1 MSSSGGGVS
10 SSNNNNIND
19 ATSSLGLKMSGLNL
33 MSNFSNSS
41 SGPPGLSGSTVSTSS
56 IDDRAHPHDSSID
69 HSSSAAG
76 SFKGSTP
83 SSPINHHEIIGG
95 GALSRP
101 PGLLGGVGHGSSSV
115 ASPILGSG
123 GNTNPGLHSKNS
135 STTSPMLTLTPN
147 SSVDGNSD
155 LYSRQ
160 ASPFQVGS
168 DSGGPAMPFL
178 RNDGQRGDV
187 HGDYGGGITSTFGG
201 GGSFDLVDNDSNYN
215 SSASND
221 NDGLLGLDAL
231 RDRAYSS
238 PGPMARSFE
247 SAPSLRGGLPPSG
260 GGGGSGAGGGGSV
273 VGADAGAP
281 GQRRRGVSR
290 NNSGR
295 SAGSARPPLSG
306 SVHNSSTNSPPS
318 RELHLGGLSNSAGD
332 MSLGGLV
339 VPFPSGGR
347 SSDPSPTRQTQAETS
362 SIASLASAS
371 EFSSFGAIGRP
382 EFSGNAR
389 EWEPSNRRRS
399 IAGTE
404 TSNLNTRADYSQYG
418 NEEQGYEASRRRSIG
433 TESGREFYQ
442 QQQQQHLPQQHRGG
456 GGYGYAE
463 HGQDH
468 AMSQKLGVLP
478 SMSSQIHQKQRM
490 PPHHSGHMQPPF
502 NPMMLPQPKHQ
513 RSYSQPGP
521 RMATPPD
528 QLGQEG
534 GSVGRYPPSGYQN
547 NGMDNNNSGH
557 YSRNEPPR
565 YIGAPSHQGH
575 HVRQHS
581 GDSFRSNQSRRS
593 TSMSHG
599 SLSVNSYG
607 ESGVM
612 QKRNSQPNL
621 GSGYYGQQQQVL
633 PNMHPSMQRGMVSL
647 QPLDLSL
654 VSFLFL
660 CARDSLFLIC
670 KLIPAL

>member
-1 MSSSGGGVS
+1 MTSSGGGVS
-10 SSNNNNIND
+10 NNNNNNSND
-19 ATSSLGLKMSGLNL
+19 TSSLGLKMSELNL
-33 MSNFSNSS
+33 YNNHN
-41 SGPPGLSGSTVSTSS
+41 GPPGLSGSTVSTSS

-83 SSPINHHEIIGG
+83 SSPINHQEIIG

-101 PGLLGGVGHGSSSV
+101 PGLLGGVGHGSV
-115 ASPILGSG
+115 ATTNSPMNIH
-123 GNTNPGLHSKNS
+123 NNNPGLHSKNS
-135 STTSPMLTLTPN
+135 SATSPMLTLTPN

-187 HGDYGGGITSTFGG
+187 HGDYGGGIASTFGG
-201 GGSFDLVDNDSNYN
+201 GGSFDLVDNNSNH
-215 SSASND
+215 SSAINND

-247 SAPSLRGGLPPSG
+247 SAPSLRGGLPPSR
-260 GGGGSGAGGGGSV
+260 GGGGSV
-273 VGADAGAP
+273 AGADAGAP

-306 SVHNSSTNSPPS
+306 SMNNNNSTHSTHSPPS
-318 RELHLGGLSNSAGD
+318 RELLVGGMANAAGD

-339 VPFPSGGR
+339 VPFPPGGR
-347 SSDPSPTRQTQAETS
+347 SGDPSPSRPTQAAQETS
-362 SIASLASAS
+362 SIASIGSAS
-371 EFSSFGAIGRP
+371 DFSSFGAIGRP

-404 TSNLNTRADYSQYG
+404 MTSSNNPRSDYNNNQYG
-418 NEEQGYEASRRRSIG
+418 HEQQGYEPSRRRSIG
-433 TESGREFYQ
+433 TESGREFYHPHQ
-442 QQQQQHLPQQHRGG
+442 QHPSQQQQHHGGG
-456 GGYGYAE
+456 GGYGD

-468 AMSQKLGVLP
+468 IMAQKFGVLP
-478 SMSSQIHQKQRM
+478 SMSSQMQHKQRM
-490 PPHHSGHMQPPF
+490 PPHQPGHGHMQQQQQQY
-502 NPMMLPQPKHQ
+502 NPMMVPQAKHQ

-528 QLGQEG
+528 HLGQEG
-534 GSVGRYPPSGYQN
+534 GSVGRYPPAGQQH
-547 NGMDNNNSGH
+547 MDGNKSGH
-557 YSRNEPPR
+557 YPRNDPPR
-565 YIGAPSHQGH
+565 YIGAPMPQGH

-581 GDSFRSNQSRRS
+581 GDSFRSGQSRRS

-599 SLSVNSYG
+599 SLSANSYG
-607 ESGVM
+607 DGGSM

-621 GSGYYGQQQQVL
+621 GSGYYGQHQAL
-633 PNMHPSMQRGMVSL
+633 PNMHPSMQRGMVSFE
-647 QPLDLSL
+647 
-654 VSFLFL
+654 SFLL
-660 CARDSLFLIC
+660 LW
-670 KLIPAL
+670 